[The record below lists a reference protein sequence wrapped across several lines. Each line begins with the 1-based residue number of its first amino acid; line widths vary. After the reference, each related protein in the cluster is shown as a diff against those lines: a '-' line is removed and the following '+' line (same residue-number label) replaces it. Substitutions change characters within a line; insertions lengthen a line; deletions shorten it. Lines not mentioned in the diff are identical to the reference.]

1 MAGIEPIRSSMNVQM
16 QTAPSV
22 TPVQSSYDVEEKS
35 TESQQNQQAQVQQN
49 MAAQVTVEKNPDE
62 MTDEQIAKQNET
74 ARKSVEQIN
83 KQIHNSTLQ
92 FGYHE
97 QTHRIT
103 LKILDKETK
112 KVIKEVPAEKTL
124 DMIAKAWE
132 LAGLMVDEK
141 R

>member
-1 MAGIEPIRSSMNVQM
+1 MAGIEPIRSSANVQV

-22 TPVQSSYDVEEKS
+22 SPVQSSYDVEEK
-35 TESQQNQQAQVQQN
+35 TNETAQQQQAQVQQN
-49 MAAQVTVEKNPDE
+49 FAAQVSIEKNPDE
-62 MTDEQIAKQNET
+62 MTDEQIAKQNEA
-74 ARKSVEQIN
+74 ARKSIEQIN
-83 KQIHNSTLQ
+83 KTIHNSTLK

-103 LKILDKETK
+103 LKILDEETK